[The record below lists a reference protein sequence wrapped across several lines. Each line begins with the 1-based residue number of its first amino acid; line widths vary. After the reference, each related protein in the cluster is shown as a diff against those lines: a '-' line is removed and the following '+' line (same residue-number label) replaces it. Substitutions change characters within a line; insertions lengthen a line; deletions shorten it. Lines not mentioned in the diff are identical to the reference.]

1 MLCKKCGAQ
10 IPDDAIKCEYCG
22 EVFKE
27 EPVAEKAEDLEDTKV
42 INVEENTEADSED
55 VVEDLSQKSTHE
67 IFEENARKRQSQ
79 NEKVIDEK
87 QVQLDEI
94 TQRRNQ
100 KKQKQKRNRII
111 LIACICVLV
120 AGAAGAG
127 TYYLRNSGFGIG
139 TVIASPTPSVSPIP
153 TLAPVPSSEVSTPEP
168 TASAEAAEGNSS
180 QSSGGSSG
188 SSSGGS
194 SSGGSSSSGTSS
206 GASSSE
212 SGQSWK
218 STSSNGSGS
227 TGGSS
232 SVVTN
237 TNKYS
242 GVVSGNIT
250 SKLII
255 GNEVVYD
262 QPSDK
267 YFMTF
272 NMDGVMYYAN
282 VSKGSTTEQIKGKPI
297 TITAVPTNGRY
308 DGNTVYEITSMT
320 YYEGDYI
327 IADSGTRLIDKS
339 ELKDMNK
346 KELGLAR
353 NEIYARHGRKF
364 QMYEYQ
370 SYFETKSWYKENP
383 NYDYTDDNKNLNS
396 IELKNVE
403 TILSVENSK

>member
-27 EPVAEKAEDLEDTKV
+27 EPVAEEKEDLDNTKV
-42 INVEENTEADSED
+42 INVEEKSDIADAA
-55 VVEDLSQKSTHE
+55 EDLSQKSTHE
-67 IFEENARKRQSQ
+67 IFEENARKRKSQ
-79 NEKVIDEK
+79 NEKVVDEK

-168 TASAEAAEGNSS
+168 TATAEAAEGNSS
-180 QSSGGSSG
+180 QSSGGSSSSGSG

-194 SSGGSSSSGTSS
+194 SSGGTSS
-206 GASSSE
+206 GASSE

-218 STSSNGSGS
+218 STSSNA
-227 TGGSS
+227 SS
-232 SVVTN
+232 SKSESPAVVTN

-242 GVVSGNIT
+242 GVVSENIT

-320 YYEGDYI
+320 YYEGD
-327 IADSGTRLIDKS
+327 
-339 ELKDMNK
+339 
-346 KELGLAR
+346 
-353 NEIYARHGRKF
+353 
-364 QMYEYQ
+364 
-370 SYFETKSWYKENP
+370 
-383 NYDYTDDNKNLNS
+383 
-396 IELKNVE
+396 
-403 TILSVENSK
+403 

>member
-27 EPVAEKAEDLEDTKV
+27 EPVAEEKEDLDNTKV
-42 INVEENTEADSED
+42 INVEEKSDIADAA
-55 VVEDLSQKSTHE
+55 EDLSQKSTHE
-67 IFEENARKRQSQ
+67 IFEENARKRKSQ
-79 NEKVIDEK
+79 NEKVVDEK

-168 TASAEAAEGNSS
+168 TATAEAAEGNSS
-180 QSSGGSSG
+180 QSSGGSSSSGSG

-194 SSGGSSSSGTSS
+194 SSGGTSS
-206 GASSSE
+206 GASSE

-218 STSSNGSGS
+218 STSSNA
-227 TGGSS
+227 SS
-232 SVVTN
+232 SKSESPAVVTN

-242 GVVSGNIT
+242 GVVSENIT

-370 SYFETKSWYKENP
+370 SYFETKSWYKGNP

>member
-27 EPVAEKAEDLEDTKV
+27 EPVAEEKEDLDNTKV
-42 INVEENTEADSED
+42 INVEEKSDIED
-55 VVEDLSQKSTHE
+55 AAEDLSQKSTHE
-67 IFEENARKRQSQ
+67 IFEENARKRKSQ
-79 NEKVIDEK
+79 NEKVVDEK

-168 TASAEAAEGNSS
+168 TATAEAAEGNSS
-180 QSSGGSSG
+180 QSSGGSSSSGSG

-194 SSGGSSSSGTSS
+194 SSGGTSS
-206 GASSSE
+206 GASSE

-218 STSSNGSGS
+218 STSSNA
-227 TGGSS
+227 SS
-232 SVVTN
+232 SKSESPAVVTN

-242 GVVSGNIT
+242 GVVSENIT

>member
-27 EPVAEKAEDLEDTKV
+27 EPVAEEKEDLDNTKV
-42 INVEENTEADSED
+42 INVEEKSDIADAA
-55 VVEDLSQKSTHE
+55 EDLSQKSTHE
-67 IFEENARKRQSQ
+67 IFEENARKRKSQ
-79 NEKVIDEK
+79 NEKVVDEK

-127 TYYLRNSGFGIG
+127 TYYLRNSGFGFD

-168 TASAEAAEGNSS
+168 TATAEAAEGNSS
-180 QSSGGSSG
+180 QSSGGSSSSGSG

-194 SSGGSSSSGTSS
+194 SSGGTSS
-206 GASSSE
+206 GASSE

-218 STSSNGSGS
+218 STSSNA
-227 TGGSS
+227 SS
-232 SVVTN
+232 SKSESPAVVTN

-242 GVVSGNIT
+242 GVVSENIT

>member
-27 EPVAEKAEDLEDTKV
+27 EPVAEEKEDLDNTKV
-42 INVEENTEADSED
+42 INVEEKSDIADAA
-55 VVEDLSQKSTHE
+55 EDLSQKSTHE
-67 IFEENARKRQSQ
+67 IFEENARKRKSQ
-79 NEKVIDEK
+79 NEKVVDEK

-168 TASAEAAEGNSS
+168 TATAEAAEGNSS
-180 QSSGGSSG
+180 QSSGGSSSSGSG

-194 SSGGSSSSGTSS
+194 SSGGTSS
-206 GASSSE
+206 VASSE

-218 STSSNGSGS
+218 STSSNA
-227 TGGSS
+227 SS
-232 SVVTN
+232 SKSESPAVVTN

-242 GVVSGNIT
+242 GVVSENIT